1 MVRGGGLVHWF
12 GRRRGKGRGLGC
24 WIKKERG
31 VILVVWE
38 GEENE
43 GRLLHEGK
51 VLKLN
56 TNTKTKLRI
65 ITISLD

>member
-1 MVRGGGLVHWF
+1 MGVGS
-12 GRRRGKGRGLGC
+12 RR
-24 WIKKERG
+24 RG

-43 GRLLHEGK
+43 GRLLLEGK